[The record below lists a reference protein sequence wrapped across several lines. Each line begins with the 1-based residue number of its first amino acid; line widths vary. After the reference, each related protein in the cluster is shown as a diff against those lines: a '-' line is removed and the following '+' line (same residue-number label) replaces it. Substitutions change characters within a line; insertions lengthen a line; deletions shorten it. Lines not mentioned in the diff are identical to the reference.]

1 MNIDLPEAER
11 LIRLAVAVDS
21 RNSAFLDSLAWVQ
34 FRRGNLKEARKNI
47 ELALSCLESPEDAGT
62 ILFHAGE
69 IALAQGEPAAAL
81 DYFRRALASPED
93 IELDPEAVRARID
106 ELEKTQQ

>member
-1 MNIDLPEAER
+1 M
-11 LIRLAVAVDS
+11 
-21 RNSAFLDSLAWVQ
+21 
-34 FRRGNLKEARKNI
+34 
-47 ELALSCLESPEDAGT
+47 SCLESPEDAGT

-69 IALAQGEPAAAL
+69 IALAQQDRAAAL
-81 DYFRRALASPED
+81 DYFRRALTSPED